1 MASRKE
7 YELLFKLRAAMGP
20 DFGKSFAAA
29 TSVTKGL
36 ESSLAQLQRTQSK
49 ITGYQ
54 KQAAAIDENEK
65 KLQALREEQEKL
77 AQAMAATDTPSAKL
91 QKQYDANAK
100 KIEQVTARIDAQKA
114 ALSTLGND
122 LEAAGVDT
130 ANLTKENERLAASYE
145 KIKANQEQYQ
155 RIKSTLEKD
164 NAAIAATKTQ
174 LATTLGAW
182 AALAAALYAGPIK
195 ASEKFESNMA
205 DVAKVVDGLKDSHG
219 NLTAEY
225 ANMRKELLD
234 LSTVIPMTAEELTQI
249 AAAAGQSGIARKEIS
264 LFATDAAKMGIAFD
278 TTAEQA
284 GEWMAKWRTSF
295 KMGQDD
301 VRGLADQINYLSNNS
316 AATAPQ
322 IAEIVTKVGPLGEV
336 AGLTAA
342 QIAALGDTM
351 VGVGIN
357 EDVAATGIRKLATT
371 MTAGTAATK
380 RQQEV
385 LQRLG
390 VDAQALAQRMQVDAQ
405 GAIMDFLAAVK
416 KLPEAEQTAALK
428 NYFGEEAIG
437 AIAPLLTSTEL
448 LAKHFDMVGDAAQYA
463 GSMEGEYASRSD
475 TTENKRQLAINSLN
489 KLAIVLGDTFLPL
502 VGTAA
507 EKLTV
512 IVNRVSD
519 FAAANPE
526 LVQTLAKVVAGM
538 GALKI
543 AGLAGKLGFL
553 EIKKGVDTARLVMNL
568 FQGKLLTSGD
578 TVSGFASKLQGM
590 GGGAAKYF
598 KDVGAAFGNLKMP
611 TKLGGSFGGLGSMIS
626 GALSGVGGKLT
637 APILGAFGGLKGKMG
652 TLLTG
657 AIESPLGGI
666 VSRMGGKLGGLFG
679 GIGQTLAPVGNL
691 ITTAFGPLGGV
702 LGKVL
707 PIVGGISAVIA
718 IISILK
724 DHLGEIRE
732 FIGKIFGDAGLQVFD
747 TIVAAITN
755 IGNVITGAFSPENMA
770 GIRETI
776 QGIFG
781 EQGVAVFDGFMQVV
795 QAVAGVIQGLVEF
808 AVTYVKPVIE
818 QIFGFIV
825 NEVLPII
832 AQKFAE
838 WAPTISSIITGLGT
852 AITAIATTVM
862 QVIQFVMPTILE
874 VVSTVVN
881 TIGSV
886 IGGILQVIQGVINF
900 VTGVFT
906 GNWKQ
911 AWEGVKQIFSGVWDG
926 IVAILKGCV
935 NGIISA
941 VNLVIKGLNLL
952 KVPDW
957 VPGIGGKGINIPL
970 IPMLAKGSRYSP
982 DTFIAGEKGPELITN
997 APGRTVFTAQQ
1008 TNALF
1013 NAAKASNEAAQ
1024 TQEAV
1029 QAVMVHPDAIK
1040 ALQAAQSAP
1049 QGMRDAAT
1057 ESIIAV
1063 NPAAV
1068 IAARAMQMAQ
1078 PAMVAQRTPAEV
1090 EAAAPTLVEHTAP
1103 AGDNR
1108 KIEITNSPTYHIDG
1122 GDPADIEQKFA
1133 EHDRRLIQ
1141 EIKEAIDGG
1150 KEDDERTR
1158 Y

>member
-1 MASRKE
+1 MASRRE
-7 YELLFKLRAAMGP
+7 YELLFKLRAALGP

-36 ESSLAQLQRTQSK
+36 ESSLTSLQRTQSK
-49 ITGYQ
+49 IAGYQ
-54 KQAAAIDENEK
+54 KQAAAIEENEK
-65 KLQALREEQEKL
+65 RLQELTAEQEKL
-77 AQAMAATDTPSAKL
+77 TQAMAATDTPSAKM
-91 QKQYDANAK
+91 QKQYEANAK
-100 KIEQVTARIDAQKA
+100 KIEQTTAKIEAQKA

-122 LEAAGVDT
+122 LEQAGVDT
-130 ANLTKENERLAASYE
+130 ANLTRENERLADSIK
-145 KIKANQEQYQ
+145 KIKENQEQYQ
-155 RIKSTLEKD
+155 RIKSTLDKD
-164 NAAIAATKTQ
+164 NANIAATKTQ

-249 AAAAGQSGIARKEIS
+249 AAAAGQSGIARAEIS
-264 LFATDAAKMGIAFD
+264 AFATDAAKMGIAFD

-301 VRGLADQINYLSNNS
+301 VRALADQINYLSNNS

-322 IAEIVTKVGPLGEV
+322 IAAIVTKVGPLGEV
-336 AGLTAA
+336 AGLSAA

-390 VDAQALAQRMQVDAQ
+390 IDASALAQRMQVDAQ

-416 KLPEAEQTAALK
+416 QLPEAEQTAALK
-428 NYFGEEAIG
+428 NYFGEESVG

-448 LAKHFDMVGDAAQYA
+448 LAKHFGMVGDAMQYA

-475 TTENKRQLAINSLN
+475 TTENKRQLALNSLS
-489 KLAIVLGDTFLPL
+489 KLAIVLGDNFLPL

-512 IVNRVSD
+512 IINRVAD

-526 LVQTLAKVVAGM
+526 LVQTIAKVVAGM

-553 EIKKGVDTARLVMNL
+553 EIKKGVDTARLVMNI
-568 FQGKLLTSGD
+568 FHGKLLTSGD
-578 TVSGFASKLQGM
+578 AVGGFVSKLKGM
-590 GGGAAKYF
+590 GGGAATYLKS
-598 KDVGAAFGNLKMP
+598 VGAAFGNLLLP
-611 TKLGGSFGGLGSMIS
+611 SKLGGSFAGLGSMIS
-626 GALSGVGGKLT
+626 GAVSGLGGKIT
-637 APILGAFGGLKGKMG
+637 APILTAFGGLKGKLG
-652 TLLTG
+652 GVLRG
-657 AIESPLGGI
+657 AIESPIGGI
-666 VSRMGGKLGGLFG
+666 VTRVGGKLGGMFG
-679 GIGQTLAPVGNL
+679 GIVKALGPVGNL
-691 ITTAFGPLGGV
+691 ISTAFGPLGGIA
-702 LGKVL
+702 GKVL
-707 PIVGGISAVIA
+707 PVVGIISAVIA
-718 IISILK
+718 VISILK

-732 FIGKIFGDAGLQVFD
+732 FVGKIFGDAGLQVFD
-747 TIVAAITN
+747 TIVGAITN

-770 GIRETI
+770 GVRDTI

-795 QAVAGVIQGLVEF
+795 QAVAGVVQGLIDF
-808 AVTYVKPVIE
+808 SVTYVKPVIE

-838 WAPTISSIITGLGT
+838 WAPTISSIISGLGT
-852 AITAIATTVM
+852 AITTIATTVM
-862 QVIQFVMPTILE
+862 QVIQFVMPTILQI
-874 VVSTVVN
+874 VRTVVD

-886 IGGILQVIQGVINF
+886 IGGILQVIQGVITF

-906 GNWKQ
+906 GNWRQ

-970 IPMLAKGSRYSP
+970 IPMLAKGARYSP
-982 DTFIAGEKGPELITN
+982 DTFIAGEKGPELVTN

-1013 NAAKASNEAAQ
+1013 NAARANAEAAQ
-1024 TQEAV
+1024 AQEAARV
-1029 QAVMVHPDAIK
+1029 VMIHPDAIK
-1040 ALQAAQSAP
+1040 ALQAVQNAQQGQQSA
-1049 QGMRDAAT
+1049 GA
-1057 ESIIAV
+1057 ESIITV
-1063 NPAAV
+1063 NPAA
-1068 IAARAMQMAQ
+1068 ILAARAMQMAQ
-1078 PAMVAQRTPAEV
+1078 PAMVAQGAAAEV
-1090 EAAAPTLVEHTAP
+1090 AAPATVENITP

-1122 GDPADIEQKFA
+1122 GDPADIEQKLEA
-1133 EHDRRLIQ
+1133 NNRRLIQ
-1141 EIKEAIDGG
+1141 EVKDVIDGG